1 MSDYQT
7 ESVDASDYPLFAEQQ
22 SEAPTVA
29 ESQSVSRQTQH
40 DAWTAHAGSGR
51 MCRQSAEVYE
61 EIRKTGEGGLTR
73 HEVAER
79 LGIALSSVCG
89 RVAPMLASGQLCQL
103 GARRE
108 GRAVLV
114 AREVLGAQDEF

>member
-1 MSDYQT
+1 MSDYQP
-7 ESVDASDYPLFAEQQ
+7 ESVDARDYPLFAAQP
-22 SEAPTVA
+22 SPAPTVA
-29 ESQSVSRQTQH
+29 QSQSVSRQTQH
-40 DAWTAHAGSGR
+40 DAWTAHAGSG
-51 MCRQSAEVYE
+51 RQSAEVYE